1 MRHLHAYQVMAYIT
15 VTIQTGHAVA
25 FYEERKKKIWWDVQH
40 SWGETWMIYLHTTP
54 IKMVVCILG
63 CGCKLHHLSLR
74 ISIPA
79 SLLVSNDQVIRWRWN
94 DGGIDTNRA
103 LATITHT
110 NTCSS
115 PDSATETILMG

>member
-1 MRHLHAYQVMAYIT
+1 MLIRLWHTSQLQSKLVTQLHSMRK
-15 VTIQTGHAVA
+15 
-25 FYEERKKKIWWDVQH
+25 RKKKIWWDVQH